1 MPQAITGVFPPE
13 LGEVTIMTVWP
24 TLSATKAGQIMG
36 RLCMIDVGVGIFT
49 LGKVMALLLIGPAI
63 GLFIFTLLPGVSRRY
78 RLTNRRLM
86 IETGL
91 KPRPES
97 WVELE
102 RFDSVEV
109 VVLPGQE
116 WYPAGDLVFRKGQI
130 ETFRLAGVSRP
141 ETFRRT
147 CLEARAAYVGA
158 ALATA

>member
-1 MPQAITGVFPPE
+1 
-13 LGEVTIMTVWP
+13 
-24 TLSATKAGQIMG
+24 MG
-36 RLCMIDVGVGIFT
+36 RLCSIQTGVGILT
-49 LGKVMALLLIGPAI
+49 LGKLMALLLIGPAI
-63 GLFIFTLLPGVSRRY
+63 GLYVVSLLPGISRRY

-86 IETGL
+86 IETGFQM
-91 KPRPES
+91 RPES

-116 WYPAGDLVFRKGQI
+116 WFPAGDLVFRKGAI